1 MRDLAQAAQDLLEQ
15 LGREGQAI
23 AAGDQDVAD
32 LRGPAQV
39 FELRLVI
46 AAVEVLGGVAHDPRP
61 RAVPAVRGALRRDEH
76 QHPVRVAM
84 DEPGHRRV
92 AVLGERVLHH
102 RRERLVLRS
111 DRDDLAADRVVGV
124 VGVDERDEVRRD
136 VDPELVR
143 RREALALFLGQIED
157 LPDLLE
163 VVDPVRELP
172 APVVP
177 LRVGHVLVD
186 RGAPADGGAAV
197 RTQHL
202 RRVGQ
207 VHERRLGGG
216 TGRFLVRD
224 GGLDLL
230 GVHAGGLR
238 VRSRLRRSG
247 CIESMQP
254 ASRRMIAED
263 RLRGPAPEGPVRRAP
278 CVACP
283 TAGSPPAVVMPAF
296 WRSRTT
302 SPKNGCSSN
311 DRSSRLATRKSAS
324 APTSTADHL
333 GAVAGQDLGRRGR
346 IRRRDPDPDGR
357 PELRQPIGGGIGAA
371 FSAAARALEPAAAA
385 TPAPAG
391 SGPTIAFHSIA
402 ACPASRPGSSGR
414 PRTRRPVP
422 HRPARRRPR
431 TCRRACRR

>member
-1 MRDLAQAAQDLLEQ
+1 MQVDPERVVLLEDLAQLVVDALRQEHRHPRPDPDDLDVRDLAQAAQDLLEQ

-39 FELRLVI
+39 LELRLVI
-46 AAVEVLGGVAHDPRP
+46 TAVEVLGGVAHDPRP

-102 RRERLVLRS
+102 RRERLVLRA

-143 RREALALFLGQIED
+143 RREALALFLGEVED

-163 VVDPVRELP
+163 VVDAVRELP

-224 GGLDLL
+224 GGLDLV

-238 VRSRLRRSG
+238 VRSRLRRSWMHRKYAA
-247 CIESMQP
+247 CKSTDD
-254 ASRRMIAED
+254 S
-263 RLRGPAPEGPVRRAP
+263 RGPFARSSARRSRPARSRYAPAGARVR
-278 CVACP
+278 P
-283 TAGSPPAVVMPAF
+283 TAG
-296 WRSRTT
+296 W
-302 SPKNGCSSN
+302 
-311 DRSSRLATRKSAS
+311 L
-324 APTSTADHL
+324 
-333 GAVAGQDLGRRGR
+333 
-346 IRRRDPDPDGR
+346 
-357 PELRQPIGGGIGAA
+357 
-371 FSAAARALEPAAAA
+371 PAA
-385 TPAPAG
+385 
-391 SGPTIAFHSIA
+391 
-402 ACPASRPGSSGR
+402 
-414 PRTRRPVP
+414 
-422 HRPARRRPR
+422 
-431 TCRRACRR
+431 